1 MKPTASRIGTIE
13 SVGTTQI
20 AIRLHDSLV
29 EFIDEQVAAGVAD
42 SRADVVRKALMRY
55 ERQLAAER
63 DAWIYA
69 TTPDDPDMV
78 AMVKWQSDHMPPLD

>member
-1 MKPTASRIGTIE
+1 M
-13 SVGTTQI
+13 GTTQI

-29 EFIDEQVAAGVAD
+29 EFIDEQVAAGKSA

-63 DAWIYA
+63 DAEIYRS
-69 TTPDDPDMV
+69 TPDDPEMV
-78 AMVKWQSDHMPPLD
+78 AWVREAQRHFPPLD